1 MAAGYLPTLLGAP
14 SSSFFLS
21 SPQPRQTNLLSSPTA
36 HNPLRSVKATTLTEA
51 VTAADRGEKLA
62 AWTSIRQER
71 WEGDLVV
78 EGHLP
83 PWLNGTYL
91 RNGAGVWE
99 VGDSAFD
106 HLFDGYATLVRVS
119 FRQGRATGAHRQVE
133 SEAYMSAKANGRP
146 ILREFSQCPGKSA
159 NLIDRVTN
167 VIGLITGALIT
178 DNANVTVTQLGDGRV
193 VCLSESTKSTILVDP
208 DNLGTLGRFRYTD
221 GLSSMLQSGHPV
233 VNESEFLTLLPDLVR
248 SGYLVVRMESGSS
261 ERKVIGRVDCRG
273 GPMPGWMHSFAV
285 TEKYVIVPEMP
296 LRYSASNML
305 KSEFAPFYAFDWLPE
320 SGSYMHVLCRSTGKK
335 VASIEVPP
343 FMTFHFINAY
353 EEKAGEDG
361 QATAVIVD
369 CCEYY
374 ADPTMIQTLLLHK
387 LRSGTDKDEL
397 PDSRVARFRI
407 PLDGIPS
414 GGLQSVLDPEEHGR
428 GIDMCNI
435 NQSCLG
441 QNYRYIYACGAHR
454 PCSYLNTLTKIDLLE
469 KRAKTWYEE
478 GAVPSEPFFVARP
491 EATTEDDGVVISIVS
506 DIHGDGYV
514 LVLDATTF
522 KETARVRLPYGLP
535 YGFHGCWIPA
545 KI

>member
-1 MAAGYLPTLLGAP
+1 MAARLPTLCTAP
-14 SSSFFLS
+14 CSFFLS
-21 SPQPRQTNLLSSPTA
+21 SNRSKQTKNLSLATARRHNLAQPVKAATRVEDEVPRGCGTNLS
-36 HNPLRSVKATTLTEA
+36 
-51 VTAADRGEKLA
+51 

-71 WEGDLVV
+71 WEGDLAV

-83 PWLNGTYL
+83 LWLNGTYL

-106 HLFDGYATLVRVS
+106 HVFDGYAMLVRIS

-146 ILREFSQCPGKSA
+146 VLREFSQCPGKPA
-159 NLIDRVTN
+159 NLIDRVRN

-208 DNLGTLGRFRYTD
+208 NNLGTMGRFSYTD

-248 SGYLVVRMESGSS
+248 SGYLVVRMEAGSS

-285 TEKYVIVPEMP
+285 TEKYVVVPEMP
-296 LRYSASNML
+296 LRYSASSML
-305 KSEFAPFYAFDWLPE
+305 K
-320 SGSYMHVLCRSTGKK
+320 CTGKK
-335 VASIEVPP
+335 VASVEVPP

-361 QATAVIVD
+361 EATAVILD

-397 PDSRVARFRI
+397 PGSRVGRFRI
-407 PLDGIPS
+407 PLDGTPF
-414 GGLQSVLDPEEHGR
+414 GELQSVLDPKEHGR

-435 NQSCLG
+435 NPSCLG
-441 QNYRYIYACGAHR
+441 KKYRYIYACGAHR

-469 KRAKTWYEE
+469 TTAKTWYEE
-478 GAVPSEPFFVARP
+478 GAVPSEPYLRGQARKRP
-491 EATTEDDGVVISIVS
+491 N
-506 DIHGDGYV
+506 
-514 LVLDATTF
+514 
-522 KETARVRLPYGLP
+522 
-535 YGFHGCWIPA
+535 
-545 KI
+545 